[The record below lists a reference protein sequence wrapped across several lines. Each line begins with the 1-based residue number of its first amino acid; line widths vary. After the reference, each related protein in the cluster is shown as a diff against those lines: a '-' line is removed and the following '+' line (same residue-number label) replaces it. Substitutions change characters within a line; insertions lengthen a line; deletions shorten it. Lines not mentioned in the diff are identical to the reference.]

1 MYQAPATI
9 WNEIAETQEL
19 RTTWAEQ
26 MFPLPQEDL
35 ARALENEAAKVAE
48 LAGSEVV
55 AAAYLVVMPL
65 LWEAQAIRAWT
76 QEAGPNA
83 ALPPVET
90 VDGALALAKGDYP
103 LTPGEVQILRE
114 LLLVEPE

>member
-1 MYQAPATI
+1 MHQAPAAI
-9 WNEIAETQEL
+9 WNEIAETQDL
-19 RTTWAEQ
+19 RTGWAEQ

-35 ARALENEAAKVAE
+35 DRALANEAAKVAE

-55 AAAYLVVMPL
+55 AAAYLAVMPL

-90 VDGALALAKGDYP
+90 VAGALALAQGDYP
-103 LTPGEVQILRE
+103 LTPGEVGILRE